1 MPAASLPCPHLTW
14 EVLPGT
20 AGGRPGLRLQ
30 ATSSS
35 RSGLRACSLIL
46 VIALSGRLEN
56 LLRSV
61 ILAAAVVRLSAS
73 APAVQGRLNQA
84 GGSRFHQPLSPWP
97 TLTAAPAP
105 PEGGLLPRNL
115 CPRAPAH

>member
-1 MPAASLPCPHLTW
+1 MPAASLPCPHLTG
-14 EVLPGT
+14 EALPGT
-20 AGGRPGLRLQ
+20 AGGAPASTPRLL
-30 ATSSS
+30 ARS

-46 VIALSGRLEN
+46 VISRSGRPEN

-115 CPRAPAH
+115 CPGAPAH